1 MLRGR
6 FNTLLYQEVSLK
18 YIKIMLTIIAVLL
31 LAILI
36 KPKLSNEA
44 KAGATTDVN
53 IVQVAGRYISRVPVS
68 LD

>member
-1 MLRGR
+1 M
-6 FNTLLYQEVSLK
+6 K
-18 YIKIMLTIIAVLL
+18 YIKVVLTIIAVLL

-44 KAGATTDVN
+44 IGSAVQDVN
-53 IVQVAGRYISRVPVS
+53 ILMVGSRYVDRVPVS